1 MKEKK
6 LFTSIGNVSDNLVE
20 EAKNL
25 TPAKKK
31 YILKSVSLIAACAVI
46 IAGAALLLP
55 RGVMMLS
62 GGNGNVIAK
71 AVYPESI
78 AFDDYDAKREVL
90 DNNPS
95 DETFLESVNSFSY
108 RTASLV
114 MNGNKENVNFS
125 PLSLYY
131 ALAVAASGAEGE
143 TAGELLS
150 LLGVEDKEHLSSA
163 CGNLYR
169 RLYTDNKIGKLKI
182 ANSLWINDSFVCKT
196 DFAENAARNFYA
208 SSFIADF
215 ADSGTAKE
223 MSRWISENTGGVLAP
238 KIDLN
243 KSQIFSIINTVYFK
257 DEWTSR
263 FDTSATETGDFYTSG
278 GRAVKCSFMNSD
290 FASAGFVKGEGFTRS
305 SLGLKNG
312 GEMVFILPDKGISA
326 RELVSSPEKLETAFR
341 GGESSWGRVVW
352 QIPKFDFGTSLELTD
367 TLKACGISSAFG
379 ESADFGGITDGSLF
393 ISRVSQDT
401 HISIDENGVEAAA
414 FTKIDYDTGTVP
426 SDEAYMILDRPFIYG
441 IISRDGVLLF
451 AGICDNP
458 AEN

>member
-6 LFTSIGNVSDNLVE
+6 LFSSIGNVSDNLVE

-25 TPAKKK
+25 PPAGKK
-31 YILKSVSLIAACAVI
+31 YIFKAVSLVAACAVI
-46 IAGAALLLP
+46 ITGAAVLLP
-55 RGVMMLS
+55 RGVRLYK
-62 GGNGNVIAK
+62 GGKDNITVK

-114 MNGNKENVNFS
+114 MTGNKENVNFS

-143 TAGELLS
+143 TASELLS
-150 LLGVEDKEHLSSA
+150 LLGAMDTESLSSA
-163 CGNLYR
+163 CGNFYR

-182 ANSLWINDSFVCKT
+182 ANSLWIDGSFACDT

-215 ADSGTAKE
+215 ADAGTAKE

-238 KIDLN
+238 EINLN
-243 KSQIFSIINTVYFK
+243 KSQVFSIINTVYFK

-263 FDTSATETGDFYTSG
+263 FDPSATEAGDFYTDG
-278 GRAVKCSFMNSD
+278 GTVQCSYMNSD
-290 FASAGFVKGEGFTRS
+290 FASASFVKGDGFTRS
-305 SLGLKNG
+305 SLRLKNG

-379 ESADFGGITDGSLF
+379 ESADFGGITDGPLF

-401 HISIDENGVEAAA
+401 HISIDENGVESAA
-414 FTKIDYDTGTVP
+414 FTKIDYNTGALP

-458 AEN
+458 AES

>member
-6 LFTSIGNVSDNLVE
+6 LFSSIGNVSDNLVE

-25 TPAKKK
+25 PPAGKK
-31 YILKSVSLIAACAVI
+31 YILKAVSLVAACAVI
-46 IAGAALLLP
+46 ITGAAVLLP
-55 RGVMMLS
+55 RGARLYK
-62 GGNGNVIAK
+62 GGQGNVIAK

-90 DNNPS
+90 DSNPS
-95 DETFLESVNSFSY
+95 DEAFSESVNGFSY

-114 MNGNKENVNFS
+114 MTGSEGNVNFS

-143 TAGELLS
+143 TAEELLS
-150 LLGVEDKEHLSSA
+150 LLGAKDTESLSSA
-163 CGNLYR
+163 CGNFYR

-182 ANSLWINDSFVCKT
+182 ANSLWIDGSFACNT

-215 ADSGTAKE
+215 ADAGTAKE

-238 KIDLN
+238 EINLN
-243 KSQIFSIINTVYFK
+243 KSQVFSIINTVYFK

-263 FDTSATETGDFYTSG
+263 FDPSATEAGDFYTDG
-278 GRAVKCSFMNSD
+278 GTVQCSYMNSD
-290 FASAGFVKGEGFTRS
+290 FASAGFVKGDGFTRS

-341 GGESSWGRVVW
+341 DGESSWGRVVW

-367 TLKACGISSAFG
+367 TLKACGISSAFDK
-379 ESADFGGITDGSLF
+379 SADFGGITDGPLF
-393 ISRVSQDT
+393 ISRISQDT
-401 HISIDENGVEAAA
+401 RIAIDENGVEAAS
-414 FTKIDYDTGTVP
+414 FTKIDYNTGTVP
-426 SDEAYMILDRPFIYG
+426 SDEAYMILDRPFVYG